1 MVLKEINYGY
11 GKIINLRVEVS
22 ILQVL
27 ILVLMV
33 MVIEGSSPKVHV
45 F

>member
-1 MVLKEINYGY
+1 MVLKEINY

-33 MVIEGSSPKVHV
+33 IGGQAPKIHV